1 MERRKA
7 VKGYVVKVI
16 SYNLKNKSNNVTFL
30 DFVKKKKI
38 HRVIRMPC
46 NYLPANVIMTWKDC
60 KGQLSNLVIPFFFL
74 LVIKSFSTNAL

>member
-30 DFVKKKKI
+30 DFVKKKN
-38 HRVIRMPC
+38 PQG
-46 NYLPANVIMTWKDC
+46 Y
-60 KGQLSNLVIPFFFL
+60 Q
-74 LVIKSFSTNAL
+74 NAL